1 MATDCCNNKSN
12 KEDFEKEIKK
22 DIKIT
27 DYETKI
33 TKYDESEKSFIFK
46 KFIFQQ
52 MNLFSL
58 K

>member
-1 MATDCCNNKSN
+1 MGTDCCNNKSN

-33 TKYDESEKSFIFK
+33 TKYDES
-46 KFIFQQ
+46 
-52 MNLFSL
+52 
-58 K
+58 